1 MNFGL
6 CNTEKEPSSGLLED
20 KMEIAIHLVIFSFS
34 YFVQFFLFLIGAYYM
49 IIMISGWIP
58 FPEKKN
64 TNKPVLYHRFAIV
77 IPAHNEDKVIK
88 SMIMSLKRQQYPASL
103 FDIFVI
109 CDNCTDNTE
118 YEAERAGAC
127 VLVRSNDKER
137 GKGYALD
144 WAFAR
149 IFTLESQYDAICVF
163 DADNVVSSNY
173 LNEMNQMLNQGHQII
188 QGYIDSKNPFD
199 SWISLSYSIAF
210 WLSNRTFQQTRY
222 NLGLSCGLC
231 GTGFCVKTDIIRE
244 IGWGATCLTEDLE
257 FTMKLVLN
265 NKKVAFCKKAIVYD
279 EKPLTFM
286 QSWRQRKRW
295 MQGHTDCA
303 RRYLP
308 KLFKKS
314 FMEANL
320 TALDCAIYLFQP
332 IRFICFGLATLFS
345 WFGQAFPMISLYIIG
360 YSFPPEVWSLIVLFQ
375 LLFGPLVVLFEKKW
389 NIKVLIGFLV
399 YPFYCFTWL
408 PVTLA
413 GIKDAQQKEWDHTCH
428 TRDIPIEEIER

>member
-1 MNFGL
+1 M
-6 CNTEKEPSSGLLED
+6 EEH
-20 KMEIAIHLVIFSFS
+20 MEIAVHLMIFSFS
-34 YFVQFFLFLIGAYYM
+34 YLVQFFLFLFGAYYM
-49 IIMISGWIP
+49 IIMIAGWIP
-58 FPEKKN
+58 FPEKKTSDQN
-64 TNKPVLYHRFAIV
+64 PVPYHRFAIV
-77 IPAHNEDKVIK
+77 IPAHNEDRVIR
-88 SMIMSLKRQQYPASL
+88 SMVKSLKKQHYPASMY
-103 FDIFVI
+103 DIFVV
-109 CDNCTDNTE
+109 CDNCTDNTKA
-118 YEAERAGAC
+118 EAENAGAL
-127 VLVRSNDKER
+127 VLVRQSEDQR

-149 IFTLESQYDAICVF
+149 IFTLERQYDAICVF
-163 DADNVVSSNY
+163 DADNVVSSGY
-173 LNEMNQMLNQGHQII
+173 LNEMNKMLASGHQVI

-210 WLSNRTFQQTRY
+210 WLSNRIFQQTRF
-222 NLGLSCGLC
+222 NLGLCCGLC

-303 RRYLP
+303 RRYLG

-314 FMEANL
+314 FREANL
-320 TALDCAIYLFQP
+320 AALDSAIYLFQP

-345 WFGQAFPMISLYIIG
+345 WTGQAFPSISFYIIG
-360 YSFPPEVWSLIVLFQ
+360 YAFPPEVWSLIVLIQ
-375 LLFGPLVVLFEKKW
+375 LVFGPLVVLFEKKW
-389 NIKVLIGFLV
+389 DLRILIGFFV
-399 YPFYCFTWL
+399 YPFYCLTWL
-408 PVTLA
+408 PVTVA
-413 GIKDAQQKEWDHTCH
+413 GVKDSERKEWDHTCH
-428 TRDIPIEEIER
+428 TRDISIEEIERP

>member
-1 MNFGL
+1 
-6 CNTEKEPSSGLLED
+6 
-20 KMEIAIHLVIFSFS
+20 MEIVIHLLIFLFS
-34 YFVQFFLFLIGAYYM
+34 YLVQFSLFLFGAYYM
-49 IIMISGWIP
+49 IIMIAGWIP
-58 FPEKKN
+58 FPEK
-64 TNKPVLYHRFAIV
+64 TCGDEMPAPFHRFAIV
-77 IPAHNEDKVIK
+77 IPAHNEDKVIR
-88 SMIMSLKRQQYPASL
+88 SMVSSLKKQQYPSSR

-109 CDNCTDNTE
+109 CDNCSDNTE
-118 YEAERAGAC
+118 IEAKKAGAL
-127 VLVRSNDKER
+127 VLVRKNDDQR

-149 IFTLESQYDAICVF
+149 IFTLDVRYDAICVF
-163 DADNVVSSNY
+163 DADNVVSSSY
-173 LNEMNQMLNQGHQII
+173 LCEMNKMLSRGHQVI

-210 WLSNRTFQQTRY
+210 WLSNRIFQQTRY

-231 GTGFCVKTDIIRE
+231 GTGFCVRTAIIRE

-279 EKPLTFM
+279 EKPLTFI
-286 QSWRQRKRW
+286 QSWKQRKRW

-308 KLFKKS
+308 TLFRKS
-314 FMEANL
+314 FREANL
-320 TALDCAIYLFQP
+320 AALDCAIYLFQP

-345 WFGQAFPMISLYIIG
+345 WSGHALPSISFYIIG

-375 LLFGPLVVLFEKKW
+375 VVFGPLVVLFEKKW
-389 NIKVLIGFLV
+389 DFRILIGFFV
-399 YPFYCFTWL
+399 YPLYCLTWL

-413 GIKDAQQKEWDHTCH
+413 GIKDAERKEWEHTCH
-428 TRDIPIEEIER
+428 TRDISIEEIERP

>member
-1 MNFGL
+1 MDFIVH
-6 CNTEKEPSSGLLED
+6 LL
-20 KMEIAIHLVIFSFS
+20 LFSFS
-34 YFVQFFLFLIGAYYM
+34 YFVQFFLFLLGSYYL

-58 FPEKKN
+58 FPENKKRN
-64 TNKPVLYHRFAIV
+64 SKPIPFNRFAVV
-77 IPAHNEDKVIK
+77 IPAHNEEKVIQ
-88 SMIMSLKRQQYPASL
+88 SMVISLKKQQYPTCL
-103 FDIFVI
+103 YDIFVV

-118 YEAERAGAC
+118 LEAKKAGAL
-127 VLVRSNDKER
+127 VLVRQNEVER

-144 WAFAR
+144 WAFDKV
-149 IFTLESQYDAICVF
+149 FDMEQQYDAICVF
-163 DADNVVSSNY
+163 DADNVVSSSY
-173 LNEMNQMLNQGHQII
+173 LEEVNKMLTDGHQVI

-210 WLSNRTFQQTRY
+210 WLANRVFQQTRY

-231 GTGFCVKTDIIRE
+231 GTGFCIRSDVIRE

-265 NKKVAFCKKAIVYD
+265 DKKVSFCKKAIVYD

-295 MQGHTDCA
+295 MQGHADCA

-314 FMEANL
+314 FRESNL
-320 TALDCAIYLFQP
+320 RAFDCAIYLFQP
-332 IRFICFGLATLFS
+332 IRFICFGLATIFS
-345 WFGQAFPMISLYIIG
+345 WLEAVFPQMPFYIVGYAFPAEIW
-360 YSFPPEVWSLIVLFQ
+360 SFIVLIQ
-375 LLFGPLVVLFEKKW
+375 LLFGPLVVLFDKKW
-389 NIKVLIGFLV
+389 NYKILLGFFI

-408 PVTLA
+408 PVTIA
-413 GIKDAQQKEWDHTCH
+413 GIKDAKGKEWEHTCH
-428 TRDIPIEEIER
+428 TRNISIEDIERP

>member
-1 MNFGL
+1 MD
-6 CNTEKEPSSGLLED
+6 TVVHLL
-20 KMEIAIHLVIFSFS
+20 VFVFS
-34 YFVQFFLFLIGAYYM
+34 YLVQFLLFLVGAYYM
-49 IIMISGWIP
+49 IIMISGWLP
-58 FPEKKN
+58 FPDKELKYN
-64 TNKPVLYHRFAIV
+64 EQPVPFHSFAIV
-77 IPAHNEDKVIK
+77 IPAHNEEKVIR
-88 SMIMSLKRQQYPASL
+88 SMIYSLKKQKYPANL

-109 CDNCTDNTE
+109 CDNCTDNTR
-118 YEAERAGAC
+118 YEAEKAGAC
-127 VLVRSNDKER
+127 ILVRNNTEQR

-144 WAFAR
+144 WAFSR
-149 IFTLESQYDAICVF
+149 IFAFKNQYDAICVF

-173 LNEMNQMLNQGHQII
+173 LTEMNKMLAQGHQVI

-210 WLSNRTFQQTRY
+210 WLSNRTFQQTRF

-231 GTGFCVKTDIIRE
+231 GTGFCIKTAIIKE

-265 NKKVAFCKKAIVYD
+265 DKKVSFCKNAVVYD
-279 EKPLTFM
+279 EKPLTFI
-286 QSWRQRKRW
+286 QSWKQRKRW

-314 FMEANL
+314 FKEANL

-332 IRFICFGLATLFS
+332 IRFICFGLATIFS
-345 WFGQAFPMISLYIIG
+345 WSGSAFPSISFYIIG
-360 YSFPPEVWSLIVLFQ
+360 YAFLPEVWSLIVLVQ
-375 LLFGPLVVLFEKKW
+375 VIFGPLVVLWEKKW
-389 NIKVLIGFLV
+389 DFRILIGFFV

-408 PVTLA
+408 PVTIA
-413 GIKDAQQKEWDHTCH
+413 GIKDAGQKEWAHTCH
-428 TRDIPIEEIER
+428 TRDISIDEIERF

>member
-1 MNFGL
+1 MDIIL
-6 CNTEKEPSSGLLED
+6 
-20 KMEIAIHLVIFSFS
+20 HLVVFAFS
-34 YFVQFFLFLIGAYYM
+34 YLVQFLLFLLGAYYL

-58 FPEKKN
+58 FPDKKIRGEL
-64 TNKPVLYHRFAIV
+64 PVSFHRFAIV
-77 IPAHNEDKVIK
+77 IPAHNEEKVIR
-88 SMIMSLKRQQYPASL
+88 SMVNSLKKQNYPNRL

-109 CDNCTDNTE
+109 CDNCSDNTE
-118 YEAERAGAC
+118 YEAKKAGAR
-127 VLVRSNDKER
+127 VMVRQNEDER

-149 IFTLESQYDAICVF
+149 IFTLNVKYDAICVF
-163 DADNVVSSNY
+163 DADNVVSPHY
-173 LNEMNQMLNQGHQII
+173 LTEMNKMLADGHQVI

-210 WLSNRTFQQTRY
+210 WLSNRIFQQTRY

-231 GTGFCVKTDIIRE
+231 GTGFCIRTGIIKE

-265 NKKVAFCKKAIVYD
+265 DKKVAFCKKAVVYD
-279 EKPLTFM
+279 EKPLTFV

-303 RRYLP
+303 IRYLP

-314 FMEANL
+314 FREGNL
-320 TALDCAIYLFQP
+320 TAFDCAIYLFQP
-332 IRFICFGLATLFS
+332 IRFICFGLATIFS
-345 WFGQAFPMISLYIIG
+345 WSEAAFPSMPFYIIG
-360 YSFPPEVWSLIVLFQ
+360 YAFPSEIWSLIVLVQ
-375 LLFGPLVVLFEKKW
+375 LAFGPLVVLFDKKW
-389 NIKVLIGFLV
+389 DFRIIIGFFV

-413 GIKDAQQKEWDHTCH
+413 GIKDAGRKEWDHTCH
-428 TRDIPIEEIER
+428 TRDITIEEIERL

>member
-1 MNFGL
+1 MDIF
-6 CNTEKEPSSGLLED
+6 
-20 KMEIAIHLVIFSFS
+20 IHLFLFSFS
-34 YFVQFFLFLIGAYYM
+34 YFVQLILFILSVYYF
-49 IIMISGWIP
+49 IIMVSGWLPIP
-58 FPEKKN
+58 AGNRKKN
-64 TNKPVLYHRFAIV
+64 HVLRYHRFAIV
-77 IPAHNEDKVIK
+77 IPAHNEEKVIR
-88 SMIMSLKRQQYPASL
+88 SMVESLHKQQYPKDL

-118 YEAERAGAC
+118 YEAEKTGAKI
-127 VLVRSNDKER
+127 LVRQNPAER

-149 IFTLESQYDAICVF
+149 IFALNEQYDAICVF
-163 DADNVVSSNY
+163 DADNVVSGLY
-173 LNEMNQMLNQGHQII
+173 LDEINKMLNDGHEVI

-210 WLSNRTFQQTRY
+210 WLSNRIFQQTRY

-231 GTGFCVKTDIIRE
+231 GTGFCIRTSVLKE

-303 RRYLP
+303 KRYLP

-314 FMEANL
+314 FKEANL
-320 TALDCAIYLFQP
+320 TAFDGGIYLFQP
-332 IRFICFGLATLFS
+332 VHFICFGLAAIIS
-345 WFGQAFPMISLYIIG
+345 WSKAAFPTMPFYIIG
-360 YSFPPEVWSLIVLFQ
+360 YSFPTEIWSLIVFAQ
-375 LLFGPLVVLFEKKW
+375 IAFGPLVVLFDKKW
-389 NIKVLIGFLV
+389 DIRIIIGFLV

-408 PVTLA
+408 PVTIA
-413 GIKDAQQKEWDHTCH
+413 GIKDSSKKEWEHTAH
-428 TRDIPIEEIER
+428 TRDISIEEIE

>member
-1 MNFGL
+1 MDIF
-6 CNTEKEPSSGLLED
+6 
-20 KMEIAIHLVIFSFS
+20 IHLFLFSFS
-34 YFVQFFLFLIGAYYM
+34 YLVQFLLFILGVYYLV
-49 IIMISGWIP
+49 ITVSGWLP
-58 FPEKKN
+58 LPESNMKKN
-64 TNKPVLYHRFAIV
+64 ETFRYHRFAIV
-77 IPAHNEDKVIK
+77 IPAHNEEKVIGSMVK
-88 SMIMSLKRQQYPASL
+88 SLQKQRYPENL

-118 YEAERAGAC
+118 YEAKEAGAQ
-127 VLVRSNDKER
+127 VMVRENDTER

-149 IFTLESQYDAICVF
+149 IFALNEEYDAICVF
-163 DADNVVSSNY
+163 DADNVVSRTY
-173 LNEMNQMLNQGHQII
+173 LDEINKMLNKGHEVI

-210 WLSNRTFQQTRY
+210 WLSNRLFQQPRY

-231 GTGFCVKTDIIRE
+231 GTGFCVSTTVLKE

-265 NKKVAFCKKAIVYD
+265 NKKVAFCKNAVVYD

-303 RRYLP
+303 RKYFF

-314 FMEANL
+314 FKEANL
-320 TALDCAIYLFQP
+320 AAFDGCIYLIQP
-332 IRFICFGLATLFS
+332 IHFICFGMAVIIS
-345 WFGQAFPMISLYIIG
+345 WVKAVFPSIPFYIIG
-360 YSFPPEVWSLIVLFQ
+360 YSFPDEIWSLIVIVQ
-375 LLFGPLVVLFEKKW
+375 LAFGPLVIFFDRKWDIRILF
-389 NIKVLIGFLV
+389 GFLV
-399 YPFYCFTWL
+399 YPFYCFSWL
-408 PVTLA
+408 PVTIA
-413 GIKDAQQKEWDHTCH
+413 GIKDSGKKEWVHTSH
-428 TRDIPIEEIER
+428 TRDISIEDIESS